1 MLKLLEAQ
9 CLLRAALDFQS
20 FAVVDC
26 SIQSCLVLGD
36 YRYIVIK
43 YVVSAVQHRCC
54 ECLQVRL
61 DCVMLL

>member
-36 YRYIVIK
+36 
-43 YVVSAVQHRCC
+43 
-54 ECLQVRL
+54 
-61 DCVMLL
+61 

>member
-20 FAVVDC
+20 FAIVDC

-43 YVVSAVQHRCC
+43 YVIWLSSTGAVNVCRY
-54 ECLQVRL
+54 V
-61 DCVMLL
+61 